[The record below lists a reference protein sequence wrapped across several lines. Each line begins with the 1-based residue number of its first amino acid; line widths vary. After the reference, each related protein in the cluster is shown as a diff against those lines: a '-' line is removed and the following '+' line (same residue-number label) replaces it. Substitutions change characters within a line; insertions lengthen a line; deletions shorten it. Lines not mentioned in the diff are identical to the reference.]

1 MYVRFLNFAVESVRP
16 PLFLFI
22 HRGRR
27 VLWKFASFM
36 ETVCGP
42 GTNWRR
48 HQYFI
53 HSGVVGFVCHTTSH
67 SSSSAI
73 SHHLTVREFSVVV
86 FPPFSGRDVH
96 IGSFCPGSADVLV
109 ALDNSEL
116 PLKVDLVIWHRHSHT
131 DATLAMDGPSAGQKI
146 QETFS
151 QSLFIFDK
159 ATRWCKSVIFF
170 LFLRFCGRRNNL
182 TRLNFKFLNS
192 EESLPHCEPHLTT
205 FKLDRN

>member
-42 GTNWRR
+42 GTNWHR

-86 FPPFSGRDVH
+86 IPPFSGRDVH

-151 QSLFIFDK
+151 QSLLSLTKQHDDANLLFL
-159 ATRWCKSVIFF
+159 V

>member
-36 ETVCGP
+36 VTVCGP
-42 GTNWRR
+42 ATNWHR

-53 HSGVVGFVCHTTSH
+53 HSSVVGFVCHTTSH

-73 SHHLTVREFSVVV
+73 SHHLTVQEFSAVV
-86 FPPFSGRDVH
+86 FPPFSRRDVH

-131 DATLAMDGPSAGQKI
+131 DATLAMDGPSAWQKI

-151 QSLFIFDK
+151 QSLLSLTKQHND
-159 ATRWCKSVIFF
+159 ANLFF
-170 LFLRFCGRRNNL
+170 F
-182 TRLNFKFLNS
+182 
-192 EESLPHCEPHLTT
+192 
-205 FKLDRN
+205 